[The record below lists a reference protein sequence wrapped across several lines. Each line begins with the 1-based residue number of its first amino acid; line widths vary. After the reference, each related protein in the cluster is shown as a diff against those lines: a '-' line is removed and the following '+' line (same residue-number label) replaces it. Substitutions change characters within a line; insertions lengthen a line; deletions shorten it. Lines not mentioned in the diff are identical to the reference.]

1 MNAMIRTALLLP
13 LLLACLPGVAP
24 RTGAAAP
31 ADRRTEKTV
40 HVYVALCDNKS
51 QGIVPVPA
59 TLGNGDDP
67 RNNLYWG
74 AQYGVKAFLRRSANW
89 TPVGGGASPDGTVM
103 ERIVLRHR
111 TRRAWLVADAYRGSK
126 IRTAVASF
134 LAAAAGH
141 HPEVLEAGG
150 AALGTHGKADLVA
163 FVGHNGLM
171 DFSMEA
177 PKRRAG
183 DGGRAAV
190 VLACKSRPYFRPI
203 LSGLGCK
210 PVLLTTGLMAPEAY
224 TLEAALEA
232 WLSGKGAAGMK
243 EGAARAYDRYQQC
256 GLTGSRRLFHAEEGN
271 NRR

>member
-1 MNAMIRTALLLP
+1 MNLITRTALLALP
-13 LLLACLPGVAP
+13 LLACLLGDPLPAL
-24 RTGAAAP
+24 AAAP
-31 ADRRTEKTV
+31 ADRPTAKTV
-40 HVYVALCDNKS
+40 HVYVALCDNAS

-74 AQYGVKAFLRRSANW
+74 AQYGVKAFLRRSGNW
-89 TPVGGGASPDGTVM
+89 TSVGGGASPDGTVM

-111 TRRAWLVADAYRGSK
+111 TKRAWLVADAYRGSK
-126 IRTAVASF
+126 IRTAVENF
-134 LAAAAGH
+134 LSAAAGH

-171 DFSMEA
+171 DFSLDP

-203 LSGLGCK
+203 LSGLGCG
-210 PVLLTTGLMAPEAY
+210 PTLLTTGLMAPEAY
-224 TLEAALEA
+224 TLDAALEA
-232 WLSGKGAAGMK
+232 WLSGRGAAGMK

-256 GLTGSRRLFHAEEGN
+256 GLTGARRLFHANEG
-271 NRR
+271 RD